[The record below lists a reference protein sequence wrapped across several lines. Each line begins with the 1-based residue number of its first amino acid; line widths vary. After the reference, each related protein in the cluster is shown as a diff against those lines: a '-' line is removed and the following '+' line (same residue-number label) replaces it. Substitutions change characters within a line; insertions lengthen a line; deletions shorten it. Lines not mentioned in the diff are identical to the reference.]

1 MGTTAR
7 DLLDFLEDAELSQY
21 YCALSSELKIST
33 ILQLKYVE
41 EDDLFG
47 IGMTKPEM
55 RRLKR
60 HYKKEC
66 PQGALGRL
74 KKAILSKTGGDGL
87 GRSLSPSPP
96 ENRPNRSSSR
106 LSSYIRPPSKQI
118 IPADSITINKTLG
131 EGEFG
136 VVQQG
141 VWTTE
146 TGEKVQVAIKCLS
159 KERLQNGTTEF
170 LKEAGIMQTI
180 DHENIVRMF
189 GVVLDKENTMMLVTE
204 LAPMRSLLECLKEQA
219 LRLDFPL
226 PRLCDFAQQIC
237 DGMTYLENKRLIHRD
252 LAVRNILVFSKNK
265 VKISDFGLSR
275 ALGVGKDYYQSNF
288 SINLKL
294 PIAWCAPECIN
305 YLKFTSA
312 SDVWAFGVTMWELF
326 SYGLQPWASM
336 TGQQILEAID
346 TPSGQRLDRPDLCPK
361 EYYDLMC
368 KCWDHD
374 SAKRPTFSDIFTQL
388 QFMRPVQ
395 MKALKDFPEVTVPRD
410 FLYYKASD
418 IIYVIDK
425 NPSNAPSFGLCRGV
439 LNNGKA
445 GFFDPVNCTPIAETK
460 PDSPLTSLP
469 KPSISRK
476 ESKRSSSRKLRAE
489 MISGPKND
497 LRHTGHI
504 GYDGAV
510 FGDVSFIGDNYDKL
524 PVNVGGAGANSPVI
538 GDRLSSFSLHRQSQ
552 DGEHAGLSLNG
563 GTNGVG
569 TNGLGHSWIS
579 QESINSTFK
588 DEMDSDR
595 TPHYQDIEDDSL
607 FADFKM
613 PDMGSSFDFGGS
625 FMDEVLKAL
634 NEKEAKLEASSPS
647 DSTPSPDSQFRNSF
661 NDRSGSVS
669 PPSVKEFKY
678 ATPPPLPAQPPR
690 SEIKKEPPK
699 PEPRK
704 QAKVKPMS
712 ASEEK
717 MMDDAIA
724 LANECAVVS
733 AQNQTSETPTS
744 PTGYGPERM
753 RSDSESGSES
763 PKLISKL
770 KNSFKR
776 SPKNERKRTFSEE
789 IAHKGE
795 ITEDVPPEAQEAYN
809 ILVVRGSVKEDQR
822 KERPKYP
829 APVPEARPSWQSRS
843 ESKPSWQSS
852 KSVDTKHSWES
863 SRTASESKPSWETSR
878 TTSESKPLWETSRT
892 STDSRPSWETK
903 KDVTNSLRSNV
914 PLASTEEVELFVDL
928 DPIEKVEPSP
938 PRPVPKPRVE
948 IPKKYEPPIPSPK
961 QRPEIHRVD
970 PVPRPQQPPPRIP
983 MTSAAADLQ
992 WELNESFGSSH
1003 SVASNQSFG
1012 KESSRS
1018 GGSDVLRIQED
1029 RDEVSER
1036 TSVRSSD
1043 YSDSDDPKQH
1053 SEVLRIDLPDST
1065 EYSTDSSSTKEL
1077 HIDEAPR
1084 RDSSSKS
1091 SSLFDEEF
1099 SEPSPREIM
1108 SKLARESR
1116 IRRSLDHQRGVVG
1129 DMGEPAPNRNLR
1141 EPQGIPGKSM
1151 PSSNGDDEEVDTNPL
1166 RMLRGGAIPI
1176 RGGRAGQDK
1185 EVREKNCEEIDTM
1198 QKVFGNEV
1206 TVQDCMV
1213 ALEETKW
1220 DVQRAI
1226 KYVKL
1231 KQLLSAQLGDVNFCK
1246 EALMTCDWDVQR
1258 AANFMLSSPLPSPEC
1273 VDV

>member
-524 PVNVGGAGANSPVI
+524 PVNVGGA